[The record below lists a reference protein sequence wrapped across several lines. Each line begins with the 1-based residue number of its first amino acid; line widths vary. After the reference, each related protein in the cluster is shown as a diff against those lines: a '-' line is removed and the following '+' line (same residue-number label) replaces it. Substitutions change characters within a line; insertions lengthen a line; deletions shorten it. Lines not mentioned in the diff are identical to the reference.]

1 MTFKER
7 QNQYIEAFDQSLAE
21 WREHQIGD
29 IPERLL
35 SAMCYSLFAGGKR
48 VRPVLLLAT
57 VDMLE
62 GDLDEAMEFAMAL
75 EMIHTYS
82 LIHDDLPAM
91 DDDDLRRGR
100 PTNHKQFDEATAI
113 LAGDALLSE
122 AAAIMLRACRK
133 SENKMAAIQ
142 AMEEIME
149 GAGARG
155 MIAGQME
162 DLMASEKAGDEKLLE
177 RIQSLKTA
185 CLLTA
190 PLVSGGILAGAPLGS
205 LVSLREYGQCLG
217 VCFQM
222 VDDILDVVGSAEEMG
237 KNPASD
243 AKKEK
248 LTYPALIGLEETHRR
263 VEQWTNWGVE
273 ALQGFGEKG
282 WFLRDMILT
291 LAARTK

>member
-1 MTFKER
+1 
-7 QNQYIEAFDQSLAE
+7 
-21 WREHQIGD
+21 
-29 IPERLL
+29 
-35 SAMCYSLFAGGKR
+35 
-48 VRPVLLLAT
+48 
-57 VDMLE
+57 
-62 GDLDEAMEFAMAL
+62 
-75 EMIHTYS
+75 
-82 LIHDDLPAM
+82 
-91 DDDDLRRGR
+91 
-100 PTNHKQFDEATAI
+100 
-113 LAGDALLSE
+113 
-122 AAAIMLRACRK
+122 
-133 SENKMAAIQ
+133 MAAIQ

-222 VDDILDVVGSAEEMG
+222 VDDILDVVGNAEEMG

-243 AKKEK
+243 AKKDK

-263 VEQWTNWGVE
+263 VGSNGPIGASKPCR
-273 ALQGFGEKG
+273 ALGKKG